1 VTGALGTRIALAVV
15 AVVLLGGSLTGCT
28 RGALAA
34 QSTPAAGVTA
44 TATPTTAATGVSDST
59 LQDIQGDL
67 NSADSSVSN
76 ADGDVADAD
85 NSAATSDSP

>member
-1 VTGALGTRIALAVV
+1 VTSTRVARVAIALAAV
-15 AVVLLGGSLTGCT
+15 ALVGGSLTGCA
-28 RGALAA
+28 RGIQAGQPA
-34 QSTPAAGVTA
+34 PAAGVTGS
-44 TATPTTAATGVSDST
+44 TTAPTPAPSVSAGT

-85 NSAATSDSP
+85 SAAATSDSP

>member
-1 VTGALGTRIALAVV
+1 MIGTLGSRIALTVV
-15 AVVLLGGSLTGCT
+15 AVLLVGGSLTGCA
-28 RGALAA
+28 RGALTA
-34 QSTPAAGVTA
+34 QPAPAAGVIA
-44 TATPTTAATGVSDST
+44 TSTPTTAATGASDST

>member
-1 VTGALGTRIALAVV
+1 VIGALGTRISIAVV
-15 AVVLLGGSLTGCT
+15 AVVLVGGSLTGCA
-28 RGALAA
+28 RGALTA
-34 QSTPAAGVTA
+34 QPAPAAGITA
-44 TATPTTAATGVSDST
+44 TTPPPTAATGAGAST

>member
-1 VTGALGTRIALAVV
+1 MIGALGTRISIAVV
-15 AVVLLGGSLTGCT
+15 AVVLVGGSLTGCA
-28 RGALAA
+28 RGIHAEPPA
-34 QSTPAAGVTA
+34 PAAGVTA
-44 TATPTTAATGVSDST
+44 TSTPTSATTGASDST

-76 ADGDVADAD
+76 AVGDVADAD